1 MTMTADRRRRH
12 RSTDRVSA
20 SDWLGDSPWQRT
32 DLVRVGCWVALGI
45 VLNVIAW
52 YGASGSTLW
61 SRQTDWIVLGVVAA
75 AVVAVGCVGW
85 LVSGLRSVGAA
96 RAEVVRGLARPL
108 VSVVAV
114 PTSAELVAGARMTR
128 FHRNGCRLVAG
139 KKYGAVGQVEIID
152 RQLQACGVCEP

>member
-1 MTMTADRRRRH
+1 MTMTADRRRWH
-12 RSTDRVSA
+12 RPADRASA
-20 SDWLGDSPWQRT
+20 SGYLGNSPWLRT
-32 DLVRVGCWVALGI
+32 DLVRVGCWVAFGI
-45 VLNVIAW
+45 VLNVVAW
-52 YGASGSTLW
+52 YGASGTTLW
-61 SRQTDWIVLGVVAA
+61 SRQTDWIVLGVLAA
-75 AVVAVGCVGW
+75 AVVAIGCAGW

-114 PTSAELVAGARMTR
+114 PTSAELVAGPRMTR

-139 KKYGAVGQVEIID
+139 KRYGAVGQAEIID

>member
-1 MTMTADRRRRH
+1 MTMAVDRRRRH
-12 RSTDRVSA
+12 RPADRASA
-20 SDWLGDSPWQRT
+20 FGYLGNSPWQRT

-52 YGASGSTLW
+52 YGASGTTLW
-61 SRQTDWIVLGVVAA
+61 SRQTNWIVLGVLAA
-75 AVVAVGCVGW
+75 AVVAIGCAGW
-85 LVSGLRSVGAA
+85 LVSGLREVGAA

-114 PTSAELVAGARMTR
+114 PTSAEVVAGPRMTR

-139 KKYGAVGQVEIID
+139 KKYAAVGGAEITA
-152 RQLQACGVCEP
+152 RALTACGVCEP